1 MTTIALDHV
10 VTDRGI
16 DVKTDVETDVQ
27 LDRAA
32 AEAGLP
38 TSVANPRRTTWTGY
52 AKNATDRLP
61 SV

>member
-10 VTDRGI
+10 
-16 DVKTDVETDVQ
+16 ETDVQ
-27 LDRAA
+27 LDRSEDDAPA
-32 AEAGLP
+32 R

-52 AKNATDRLP
+52 AKNAADRLP